1 MEATVQE
8 SPAKENKVSIQVGQ
22 ALLVLDS
29 ETVAEAS
36 TTELPSKLVD
46 FEYYFHKP
54 MDGAYQIQAV
64 MLGASRRLLLL
75 AYIMKEVRGG

>member
-8 SPAKENKVSIQVGQ
+8 SPAKENKVRIQVGQ
-22 ALLVLDS
+22 ALLVLDL
-29 ETVAEAS
+29 ETVVEAS
-36 TTELPSKLVD
+36 TTEILSRLVD

-54 MDGAYQIQAV
+54 MDDAYEIQVV

-75 AYIMKEVRGG
+75 AYIMKEVRRG